1 MKDVTFVLVHLGPD
15 PDKHVYSNIRYL
27 RRNFSNPLVV
37 ITDNSKLITF
47 CGREKADFF
56 IYNRSEVTT
65 ALLHGFVGDT
75 SFRDG
80 FWFLTIERLI
90 ALAEFQEKNSISNLL
105 HVESDVV
112 LLKTFSLDSLKGTV
126 NLWWTNVGPLYDCA
140 ALLYSPTPET
150 ASWLKANVV
159 KMLHDFPST
168 TDMLVLRQIA
178 LDHPNKVTYF
188 PSTLDTSNTPSVIFD
203 PLQFGLYLFGSDPRN
218 LYGFINRYVWWS
230 EVGHSDMG
238 IRYVTDMKGNIF
250 LVYKSHKLQL
260 LNLHNHSKNL
270 LLFGRLQVLVIWF
283 FVFTSRFGIF
293 KKIPSF
299 RFLRSNL
306 NLLFSNFFNYRKYP
320 LILRT
325 TRNIFFK

>member
-56 IYNRSEVTT
+56 IYNRSAETK
-65 ALLHGFVGDT
+65 ALLQGFAGDT

-90 ALAEFQEKNSISNLL
+90 ALAEYQQKYLISNLL

-112 LLKTFSLDSLKGTV
+112 LLKSFLLDSLKDTV

-150 ASWLKANVV
+150 AIWLKTNVA
-159 KMLHDFPST
+159 KMLRDFPAI
-168 TDMLVLRQIA
+168 TDMLALRQIA
-178 LDHPNKVTYF
+178 LDHPDKVSYF
-188 PSTLDTSNTPSVIFD
+188 PSTLDTSVTPSVIFD

-230 EVGHSDMG
+230 EVGHSDTG
-238 IRYVTDMKGNIF
+238 TRYVSDMKGNIF
-250 LVYKSHKLQL
+250 LIFKSHKLQL
-260 LNLHNHSKNL
+260 LSLHNHSKNL
-270 LLFGRLQVLVIWF
+270 FLFGRLQIFVIWF
-283 FVFTSRFGIF
+283 FVFSSHFSIF
-293 KKIPSF
+293 KKLPSF

-325 TRNIFFK
+325 IRNIFFK